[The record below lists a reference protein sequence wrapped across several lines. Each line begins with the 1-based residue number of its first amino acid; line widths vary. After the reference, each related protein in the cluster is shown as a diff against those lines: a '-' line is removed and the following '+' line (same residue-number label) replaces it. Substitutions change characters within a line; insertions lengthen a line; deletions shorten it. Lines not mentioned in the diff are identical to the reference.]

1 MTRPRTASLDAQI
14 ISLLDSGL
22 APKEV
27 AARLKLKNKWR
38 VYRARRRAK
47 MKMPKIARDKSQP
60 RGLYFNRKAKSIMSK
75 VPGRIAGDFFMP
87 GVEPG

>member
-38 VYRARRRAK
+38 VYRARRRTK
-47 MKMPKIARDKSQP
+47 
-60 RGLYFNRKAKSIMSK
+60 
-75 VPGRIAGDFFMP
+75 
-87 GVEPG
+87 